1 MMDLADIKRKA
12 EAARRFTVQAGGLSF
27 TMQLPTQH
35 EIEVEAVRAR
45 LHNGDADP
53 AQLTVIRR
61 RLLER
66 GVVAWA
72 GVTCEHLAPGGG
84 TDAADVGV
92 EAVAL
97 LLDAAPALAAQLDA
111 EFVGRLAERNAQRAE
126 AAKN

>member
-1 MMDLADIKRKA
+1 MDLADIKRKA
-12 EAARRFTVQAGGLSF
+12 QAARQFVLEVDGRSYTL
-27 TMQLPTQH
+27 QLPTQH

-45 LHNGDADP
+45 LHDGDTDP

-84 TDAADVGV
+84 TDAADASP

-97 LLDAAPALAAQLDA
+97 LLDADPALAAQLDGA
-111 EFVGRLAERNAQRAE
+111 FVGRLADRNAQRAE

>member
-1 MMDLADIKRKA
+1 MDLADIKRKA
-12 EAARRFTVQAGGLSF
+12 EAARRFAVQVGGLSF
-27 TMQLPTQH
+27 TLQLPTMH

-45 LHNGDADP
+45 LHEGGADP

-84 TDAADVGV
+84 ADAADVGA

-97 LLDAAPALAAQLDA
+97 LLDADPALASKLDA
-111 EFVGRLAERNAQRAE
+111 EFVGRMAERNAKRAE